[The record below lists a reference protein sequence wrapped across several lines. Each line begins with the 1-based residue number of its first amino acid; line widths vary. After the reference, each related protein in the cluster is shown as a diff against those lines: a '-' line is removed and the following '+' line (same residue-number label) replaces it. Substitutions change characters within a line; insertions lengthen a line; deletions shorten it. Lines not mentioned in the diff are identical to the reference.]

1 MCLYVLSIVY
11 TGNFVDICEMNEI
24 YLYGGKDNDIEIMI
38 RLYEKIKI
46 LNLKDKVNIIED
58 NFYTSNSKKRYD
70 FVLVYKSISYKQ
82 YNDLTGKTKLKKI
95 ISS

>member
-1 MCLYVLSIVY
+1 
-11 TGNFVDICEMNEI
+11 
-24 YLYGGKDNDIEIMI
+24 MI

-82 YNDLTGKTKLKKI
+82 YNDLT
-95 ISS
+95 